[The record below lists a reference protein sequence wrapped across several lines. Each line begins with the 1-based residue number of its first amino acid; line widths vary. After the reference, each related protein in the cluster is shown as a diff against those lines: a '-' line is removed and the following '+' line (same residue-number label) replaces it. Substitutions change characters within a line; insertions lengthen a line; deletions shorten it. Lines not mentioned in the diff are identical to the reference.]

1 MQSDDFE
8 NFARVLDAAYSL
20 HSKSLNADARALFFA
35 SLTEYSLPDVRKA
48 FQAHMKDPQ
57 RGQFPPKPADLIAQL
72 QGEPKS
78 DGRPDADEAWAI
90 SFRADDEAET
100 IVWTEECSQAFH
112 RASAVEDE
120 TGRRMAFKSTYTRIV
135 AAARERGEP
144 VRWVKS
150 LGHDVQRRDVVLAQ
164 AVRDGRLKLADVRA
178 VAPHVLEDLREEN
191 AIAEVQKL
199 TAKLTGKLPS

>member
-1 MQSDDFE
+1 MKAEDRAEFVSLLNLCYSTLQRPLPTADGMKLWE
-8 NFARVLDAAYSL
+8 NLLRPYSL
-20 HSKSLNADARALFFA
+20 EQVSAAFYRHMQVSEFA
-35 SLTEYSLPDVRKA
+35 
-48 FQAHMKDPQ
+48 
-57 RGQFPPKPADLIAQL
+57 PKPANIIAFL
-72 QGEPKS
+72 KPAEGT

-90 SFRADDEAET
+90 SFRANDESET

-112 RASAVEDE
+112 RASVIEDE

-135 AAARERGEP
+135 ATARERGDA

-164 AVRDGRLKLADVRA
+164 AVRDGRLTLNDVRV
-178 VAPHVLEDLREEN
+178 VAPHVLEDLREEQ

-199 TAKLTGKLPS
+199 TSKLTSRLPS